1 MDIAECLHGA
11 GCERELCER
20 ASHLARSGRTTELLP
35 QLAEV
40 RLALLAELREADGR
54 LTCLDQ
60 AIHQLRHSHAPEP
73 TNTKEHA

>member
-11 GCERELCER
+11 GCEPSLCER

-40 RLALLAELREADGR
+40 RLSLLAELREADGR

-60 AIHQLRHSHAPEP
+60 AIHQIRHAHTAEP
-73 TNTKEHA
+73 DNTKEHA